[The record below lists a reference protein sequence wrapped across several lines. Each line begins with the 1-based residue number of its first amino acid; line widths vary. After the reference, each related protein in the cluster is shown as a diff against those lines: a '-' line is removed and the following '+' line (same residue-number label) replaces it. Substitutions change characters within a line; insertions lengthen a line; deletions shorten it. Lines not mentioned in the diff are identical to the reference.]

1 MFDIVVAG
9 VLLVLAAPVAADEID
24 MANAAYQRGGIEPNE
39 VELIELGLP
48 EMVAALGN
56 KAIDGATLLEPFIT
70 FATAGVEPERSEKS

>member
-1 MFDIVVAG
+1 MGKG
-9 VLLVLAAPVAADEID
+9 VSSTTQLGKALEL
-24 MANAAYQRGGIEPNE
+24 GGIEPNE

-70 FATAGVEPERSEKS
+70 FATARNVGVR